1 MKKHRYTSL
10 LLAILLLA
18 IASSSCA
25 QESDDSGST
34 DTTAT
39 ASEVSDTEELSELEA
54 RALIT
59 DDLPEKDCK
68 GNKKVRTGK
77 LLAGFSN
84 SMEFP
89 RFKISGSHLRALR
102 ACTGRQFIRR

>member
-54 RALIT
+54 RALIA
-59 DDLPEKDCK
+59 DDLPEKDYDGMQFRISTKK
-68 GNKKVRTGK
+68 GTLYEIDTEETDGDILND
-77 LLAGFSN
+77 
-84 SMEFP
+84 
-89 RFKISGSHLRALR
+89 ALFER
-102 ACTGRQFIRR
+102 NQRIE